1 MLCKSGKSR
10 QRCAGRAST
19 VRRST
24 RDIGQGVNQEAQDKP
39 VLNAESFQRL
49 LAAAF
54 ILQVRNDRTSVQPIG
69 AGYTYPFAAGAI
81 VQKRTPSVLAREPG
95 LQTSRSDFVPATS
108 PDVSAKSAARLDQ
121 PFAPSSPGL
130 APAVTETAIA
140 NELAKRQHAAAGN
153 GILPRS
159 ASLKRSTRYSEGLM
173 PLVGSMV
180 PHATNIFVS
189 RAMVWRTVEALA
201 IATVFLALVGMSIY
215 RLSAL
220 TSRTPLPSEMP
231 EQRNA
236 FQPGRPAANV
246 LTSYPL
252 PVTTRTS
259 RQAVDGG
266 EGDIVAKDIVI
277 RYPKPA
283 VNLPLVQYGADVSMW
298 SRSPNG
304 ANLDGLGH

>member
-1 MLCKSGKSR
+1 M
-10 QRCAGRAST
+10 
-19 VRRST
+19 
-24 RDIGQGVNQEAQDKP
+24 NQEAKKAQDKP
-39 VLNAESFQRL
+39 VLSAESFQRL

-54 ILQVRNDRTSVQPIG
+54 ILQVRNDRISVQPSG
-69 AGYTYPFAAGAI
+69 AEYTYPFVASAI
-81 VQKRTPSVLAREPG
+81 VQKRTPSVPARESG
-95 LQTSRSDFVPATS
+95 LQTSRSDVVVSATS
-108 PDVSAKSAARLDQ
+108 PNVSAKSAARLDQ
-121 PFAPSSPGL
+121 LFAPAVPGL
-130 APAVTETAIA
+130 ALAVTETAIA
-140 NELAKRQHAAAGN
+140 NGIAKRQHAGAAN

-159 ASLKRSTRYSEGLM
+159 ATPKQSARYSEGLM

-189 RAMVWRTVEALA
+189 RAMVWRTVEAVA

-236 FQPGRPAANV
+236 SHPGRPAANV

-252 PVTTRTS
+252 PVVTPTS
-259 RQAVDGG
+259 HQAPDGG
-266 EGDIVAKDIVI
+266 EGNIVAKDIVI
-277 RYPKPA
+277 RYPKQA

-304 ANLDGLGH
+304 AKLDRLGH